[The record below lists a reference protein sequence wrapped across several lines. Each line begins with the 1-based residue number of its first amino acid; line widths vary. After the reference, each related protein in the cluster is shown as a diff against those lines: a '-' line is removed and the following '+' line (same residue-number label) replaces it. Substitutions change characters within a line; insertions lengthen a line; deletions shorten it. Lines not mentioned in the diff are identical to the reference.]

1 MIPAI
6 ETTIL
11 QGIVHDEKFTRKVL
25 PYVREEYF
33 ESEEAKLVYNLA
45 KDHFVKYGSCPNEST
60 LSVAVDSVPNIHEDV
75 HKESL
80 NLVSTACLSP
90 THDTNWLVDSTESW
104 CKRRAVYLAL
114 VQSIS
119 LADDSNK
126 KTYNPDAIP
135 DIMREALAI
144 SFDSHIGHN
153 YLSDFQERF
162 NYYHRTEDHISFGLK
177 YFDLITNGG
186 VIDKTLNVLLAGCVH
201 PDTKVKIRF
210 RKRTSK
216 WKETETSISEIKKL
230 LEEGYEIEVD
240 SPDGYVP
247 VNFFINKGMYEE
259 YELCLYDTT
268 IVKCNESH
276 LFETNQ
282 GWISAKV
289 LEQSNS
295 YWEFITRDGLIIGK
309 VTKTDR
315 TIPIV
320 DINVDH
326 ENHRYYTNG
335 VSSHNTGVGK
345 SLTMCDIATNMLMQG
360 KNVLYITCE
369 MSEEKIAERMDA
381 NLMNI
386 NISDIKD
393 VLLPQF
399 TSKLQD
405 IRNKTKGDLYIKE
418 YPTSSAH
425 AGHFD
430 ALISELELKQAFK
443 PDVVFV
449 DYINICLSSR
459 YKAGTN
465 ANSYTI
471 VKAIAEELRG
481 LACKHSFPLI
491 TATQTTRSG
500 FGSSDIE
507 LTDTSESW
515 GLPQTADLMLALIS
529 TDDLDQLNQIMVK
542 QLKNR
547 YSDPTVHRKFVVGI
561 DRRKM
566 RLYDIEESGQGNII
580 QVSKAS
586 EMSDSDSK
594 FKSKPDKKKY
604 AEFKF

>member
-80 NLVSTACLSP
+80 SLVSMACLSP
-90 THDTNWLVDSTESW
+90 AHDTNWLVDSTESW

-153 YLSDFQERF
+153 YLSDLQERF

-186 VIDKTLNVLLAGCVH
+186 VIDKTLNVLLAG
-201 PDTKVKIRF
+201 
-210 RKRTSK
+210 
-216 WKETETSISEIKKL
+216 
-230 LEEGYEIEVD
+230 
-240 SPDGYVP
+240 
-247 VNFFINKGMYEE
+247 
-259 YELCLYDTT
+259 
-268 IVKCNESH
+268 
-276 LFETNQ
+276 
-282 GWISAKV
+282 
-289 LEQSNS
+289 
-295 YWEFITRDGLIIGK
+295 
-309 VTKTDR
+309 
-315 TIPIV
+315 
-320 DINVDH
+320 
-326 ENHRYYTNG
+326 
-335 VSSHNTGVGK
+335 TGVGK

-405 IRNKTKGDLYIKE
+405 IRNKTKGNLYIKE